1 MRKARKG
8 KNMNKIK
15 KQSLLALAAAGLA
28 FGLMACGDDSS
39 SSSSIAPE
47 EESEGVTLTGVVFGS
62 DYKTGELRWIDKDEK
77 ISEKSLSFHQD
88 SKVIINGSDL
98 YVLERMGADNISRIN
113 AAKLESDGEDAVTWQ
128 VSLDDG
134 ANPVDLAFSGDEA
147 WVALQNADSLIKI
160 STKDGK
166 VSKSIKTGKFA
177 YEGETSPYVADIEL
191 NDGKLYVLIQRY
203 TYDAATYTS
212 TYPLGLL
219 AIYDAKSG
227 DLKDTVQLKAK
238 NPTAMAFFDG
248 ALYVASNGEYNLE
261 GGTDADEN
269 RGIEKVDL
277 EKKTSEIIVTG
288 EKLGGGIS
296 AFAAEDG
303 IAYVG
308 IYKAWGNVPLVKVD
322 LAKKE
327 VKTIEG
333 VADAEGSI
341 ALVDGV
347 VFVGDRSMGDEKV
360 YKIKDSKA
368 SSLKS
373 PKGALPPYSI
383 ALF

>member
-1 MRKARKG
+1 
-8 KNMNKIK
+8 MNKIK
-15 KQSLLALAAAGLA
+15 KQSLLALAAAGLT
-28 FGLMACGDDSS
+28 FGLVACGDDSS
-39 SSSSIAPE
+39 SSSSVGPE
-47 EESEGVTLTGVVFGS
+47 EESNSVTLTGVVFGS

-98 YVLERMGADNISRIN
+98 YVLERLGADNITRIN
-113 AAKLESDGEDAVTWQ
+113 AAKLESDGEDAVNWQ

-134 ANPVDLAFSGDEA
+134 ANPVDMAFSGDEA
-147 WVALQNADSLIKI
+147 WVALQNADSLVKI
-160 STKDGK
+160 STKNGK

-219 AIYDAKSG
+219 AIYDAKDG
-227 DLKDTVQLKAK
+227 ALKDTIQLKAK
-238 NPTAMAFFDG
+238 NPTAMAFVDDE
-248 ALYVASNGEYNLE
+248 LYVASNGEYNLE

-269 RGIEKVDL
+269 RGIEKVNL
-277 EKKTSEIIVTG
+277 KKKSSELIVTG
-288 EKLGGGIS
+288 KKLGGGIS
-296 AFAAEDG
+296 AFATEDG

-341 ALVDGV
+341 AVMDGV
-347 VFVGDRSMGDEKV
+347 VFVGDRSMGGEKV
-360 YKIKDSKA
+360 YKVKDSKA
-368 SSLKS
+368 ASLKN

>member
-1 MRKARKG
+1 
-8 KNMNKIK
+8 MNKIK
-15 KQSLLALAAAGLA
+15 KQSLLALAAAGLT

-39 SSSSIAPE
+39 SSSGVDPE
-47 EESEGVTLTGVVFGS
+47 EEGVSLTGVVFGS

-77 ISEKSLSFHQD
+77 ISEKSLSFYQD
-88 SKVIINGSDL
+88 SKVIVNGSDL
-98 YVLERMGADNISRIN
+98 YVLERMGADNITRIDPS
-113 AAKLESDGEDAVTWQ
+113 KLESDGEKAVVWQ
-128 VSLDDG
+128 VSLDDD
-134 ANPVDLAFSGDEA
+134 ANPVDMAFSGEEA
-147 WVALQNADSLIKI
+147 WVALQNADSLVKI

-177 YEGETSPYVADIEL
+177 YEGEKSPYVADIEL

-203 TYDAATYTS
+203 TYDAATWTS

-238 NPTAMAFFDG
+238 NPAAMAFVDG
-248 ALYVASNGEYNLE
+248 TLYVASTGEYNAA

-288 EKLGGGIS
+288 KTLGGGIY
-296 AFAAEDG
+296 AFANEG
-303 IAYVG
+303 SIAYVG
-308 IYKAWGNVPLVKVD
+308 IYKAWGDVPLSKVD

-327 VKTIEG
+327 AKKIEG

-341 ALVDGV
+341 AVADGI
-347 VFVGDRSMGDEKV
+347 VFIGDRSMGDEKLLK
-360 YKIKDSKA
+360 YDGSKV
-368 SSLKS
+368 SKLDN
-373 PKGALPPYSI
+373 PKGALPAYSV

>member
-1 MRKARKG
+1 
-8 KNMNKIK
+8 MNKIK
-15 KQSLLALAAAGLA
+15 KQSLLALAAAGLT

-39 SSSSIAPE
+39 SSSGVDPE
-47 EESEGVTLTGVVFGS
+47 EEGVSLTGVVFGS

-77 ISEKSLSFHQD
+77 ISEKSLSFYQD
-88 SKVIINGSDL
+88 SKVIVNGSDL
-98 YVLERMGADNISRIN
+98 YVLERMGADNITRIDPS
-113 AAKLESDGEDAVTWQ
+113 KLESDGEKAVVWQ
-128 VSLDDG
+128 VSLDDD
-134 ANPVDLAFSGDEA
+134 ANQVDMAFSDEEA
-147 WVALQNADSLIKI
+147 WVALQNADSLV
-160 STKDGK
+160 K

-177 YEGETSPYVADIEL
+177 YEGEKSPYVADIEL

-203 TYDAATYTS
+203 TYDAATWTS

-238 NPTAMAFFDG
+238 NPAAMAFVDG
-248 ALYVASNGEYNLE
+248 TLYVASTGEYNAA

-288 EKLGGGIS
+288 KTLGGGIY
-296 AFAAEDG
+296 AFANEG
-303 IAYVG
+303 SIAYVG
-308 IYKAWGNVPLVKVD
+308 IYKAWGDVPLSKVD

-327 VKTIEG
+327 AKKIEG

-341 ALVDGV
+341 AVADGI
-347 VFVGDRSMGDEKV
+347 VFIGDRSMGDEKLLK
-360 YKIKDSKA
+360 YDGSKV
-368 SSLKS
+368 SKLDN
-373 PKGALPPYSI
+373 PKGALPAYSV

>member
-1 MRKARKG
+1 
-8 KNMNKIK
+8 MNKIK
-15 KQSLLALAAAGLA
+15 KQSLLALAAAGLT

-39 SSSSIAPE
+39 SSSGVDPE
-47 EESEGVTLTGVVFGS
+47 EEGVSLTGVVFGS

-77 ISEKSLSFHQD
+77 ISEKSLSFYQD
-88 SKVIINGSDL
+88 SKVIVNGSDL
-98 YVLERMGADNISRIN
+98 YVLERMGADNITRIDPS
-113 AAKLESDGEDAVTWQ
+113 KLESDGEKAVVWQ
-128 VSLDDG
+128 VSLDDD
-134 ANPVDLAFSGDEA
+134 ANPVDMAFSDEEA
-147 WVALQNADSLIKI
+147 WVALQNADSLVKI

-177 YEGETSPYVADIEL
+177 YEGEKSPYVADIEL

-203 TYDAATYTS
+203 TYDAATWTS

-238 NPTAMAFFDG
+238 NPAAMAFVDG
-248 ALYVASNGEYNLE
+248 TLYVASTGEYNAA

-288 EKLGGGIS
+288 KTLGGGIY
-296 AFAAEDG
+296 AFANEG
-303 IAYVG
+303 SIAYVG
-308 IYKAWGNVPLVKVD
+308 IYKAWGDVPLSKVD

-327 VKTIEG
+327 AKKIEG

-341 ALVDGV
+341 AVADGI
-347 VFVGDRSMGDEKV
+347 VFIGDRSMGDEKLLK
-360 YKIKDSKA
+360 YDGSKV
-368 SSLKS
+368 SKLDN
-373 PKGALPPYSI
+373 PKGALPAYSV

>member
-1 MRKARKG
+1 MKQMKTES
-8 KNMNKIK
+8 IV
-15 KQSLLALAAAGLA
+15 KQSLVAFALAGLT
-28 FGLMACGDDSS
+28 FGVVACGDDSS
-39 SSSSIAPE
+39 SSAPAE
-47 EESEGVTLTGVVFGS
+47 EPAVETSLTGVVFGS
-62 DYKTGELRWIDKDEK
+62 DYTTGELRWIGKDGK
-77 ISEKSLSFHQD
+77 ISKKSLEFYQD
-88 SKVIINGSDL
+88 SMVMANGGDL
-98 YVLERMGADNISRIN
+98 YVLERMGADNISKVN
-113 AAKLESDGEDAVTWQ
+113 PDKLESDGKDAVVWQ
-128 VSLDDG
+128 VALDGG
-134 ANPVDLAFSGDEA
+134 ANPVDMAFDKDNA
-147 WVALQNADSLIKI
+147 WVALQNADSLVKI

-166 VSKSIKTGKFA
+166 ISKSIKTGKFA

-269 RGIEKVDL
+269 RGIEKVNLD
-277 EKKTSEIIVTG
+277 KKTSEIIVTG

-296 AFAAEDG
+296 ALATEG
-303 IAYVG
+303 GVAYVG
-308 IYKAWGNVPLVKVD
+308 VYKAWGNVPLVKVD

-341 ALVDGV
+341 AVMDGV
-347 VFVGDRSMGDEKV
+347 VFVGDRSMGSEKV
-360 YKIKDSKA
+360 YKVKDSKA
-368 SSLKS
+368 SSLKN